1 MLDEGTA
8 GYGVDVNLS
17 ISAGTVTATNAANI
31 DYVIGST
38 RLESDDAT
46 TDTDV
51 VITLLSNDAGT
62 ILNKVSGV
70 TTHTSATSLI
80 ELTNSALTNS
90 ANPNAGIQLPAGESA
105 NAVNAED
112 GSAKVVT
119 TAAQSKT
126 RVHWLAG

>member
-1 MLDEGTA
+1 MF
-8 GYGVDVNLS
+8 V
-17 ISAGTVTATNAANI
+17 
-31 DYVIGST
+31 
-38 RLESDDAT
+38 
-46 TDTDV
+46 
-51 VITLLSNDAGT
+51 
-62 ILNKVSGV
+62 
-70 TTHTSATSLI
+70 
-80 ELTNSALTNS
+80 ELTSALTNA